1 VVNRIAIR
9 YALLAFVTHAIVVAL
24 SLVPSLRSESLLA
37 GDAITYLMPAENI
50 VHHGSFSREALP
62 PFVWEPYRTPGY
74 PLLIAASIAMFG
86 THAAVLF
93 VAALTSGLGVWC
105 AVRLTA
111 FLGGTN
117 TALHAS
123 GAIGAFLP
131 NSLGLSA
138 MMLTDAIGGHLFLVW
153 LYLVV
158 TGCRTHSWSRL
169 GASALVM
176 NALQS
181 LKPTFFIAGVLV
193 VLAVML
199 FDHGRRKIPT
209 LAALLLLTLPLP
221 FYFASRNFEAHGVRS
236 GSLLGIETVREYLY
250 VRYLQETTGEDYAE
264 LTRRVRAQDRLEA
277 QQRTSPPSPYGR
289 LYMVKDEKVKQFFRE
304 HPFAALRL
312 MATEMLQ
319 QFAAPQEFFPQVF
332 VGDLPNWGRGL
343 GSLLSLTLWG
353 CAALGGYTLW
363 KQGNKAPALMTA
375 GVLLFFLLTGS
386 VSHAVGARLRF
397 PADMAA
403 VPLMGV
409 GGGMILGMLP
419 SLKRLHEHI

>member
-1 VVNRIAIR
+1 MNRIAIR
-9 YALLAFVTHAIVVAL
+9 YALLAVATHAIVIAL
-24 SLVPSLRSESLLA
+24 SFVPSLRSESLLA

-50 VHHGSFSREALP
+50 VRHGSFSREAQP
-62 PFVWEPYRTPGY
+62 PFFWEPYRTPGY

-93 VAALTSGLGVWC
+93 VAAFTTGLAVWC

-111 FLGGTN
+111 FLGGN
-117 TALHAS
+117 TAALHAAGLIS
-123 GAIGAFLP
+123 ALLP

-138 MMLTDAIGGHLFLVW
+138 MMLTDAITGHLFLVW

-158 TGCRTHSWSRL
+158 TGCRTHSWFRL
-169 GASALVM
+169 GAAGLVM
-176 NALQS
+176 IALQS
-181 LKPTFFIAGVLV
+181 LKPTFSIAGVLV
-193 VLAVML
+193 GLAVVL
-199 FDHGRRKIPT
+199 FDHGRRKVAP
-209 LAALLLLTLPLP
+209 LVALFLLTLPLP
-221 FYFASRNFEAHGVRS
+221 FYLASQNFEAHGVRS
-236 GSLLGIETVREYLY
+236 ASLLGIETVREYLH
-250 VRYLQETTGEDYAE
+250 VRYLQEETGEHYAE
-264 LTRRVRAQDRLEA
+264 LTRRVRDQDRLEA

-289 LYMVKDEKVKQFFRE
+289 LYMVKEEKVRQFLRE

-312 MATEMLQ
+312 MATEIAR

-332 VGDLPNWGRGL
+332 VGDLPHWGRAL
-343 GSLLSLTLWG
+343 GSLLTLMLWG
-353 CAALGGYTLW
+353 CTVLGGYTLW

-409 GGGMILGMLP
+409 GGA
-419 SLKRLHEHI
+419 RLFQGRFVKL